1 MFKAYRIYF
10 LLATVLLGFSITA
23 DENGSRLLRF
33 ADIHKDKVTFVY
45 AGDIYVAEIASGKAT
60 RLTSHQGME
69 LFPKFSRDGTR
80 LAFSAEFSGSR
91 QVYVMDID
99 GSDIKQLTY
108 YNDVGP
114 MPPRGGYDYRVL
126 DWSADDQKILVRANR
141 LPWGVRMG
149 RPIWV
154 PVDGGLEEN
163 LAIPETGGGMLS
175 PDGNTF
181 VYTPID
187 REWRTWKRHRGGRA
201 QDVWTYDLKSNKSKR
216 LTTNNATDNQP
227 VWVGDNIYFI
237 SDRDYKLNLYRYQDS
252 AEPVK
257 VTDHKDFD
265 VLWASAGPEAV
276 VYENAGFLWRYDPEN
291 NKTSQL
297 NITIDGN
304 RQHLQPIFKKASS
317 TIESMAISKTGKRA
331 VFGARGEIF
340 TVPAKDGEIRNISQT
355 PAARETSV
363 SWSEDGK
370 NIAYLS
376 DKTGEYEIYVRN
388 QDGTGKEK
396 ALTKNSKMWRF
407 PPVWA
412 PDSKSLAFS
421 DKNHILWTVGLKGKA
436 PKKIDQSNFGEI
448 NDYAWSSDS
457 RWLTYSKTKTNGLSS
472 IWIHDVK
479 NGKNHQVTG
488 DNTSDQNPVFSKDGK
503 YLFFT
508 SNRDYNLSFSSYE
521 FDYLYN
527 NATRIYAL
535 ALTKDTPPI
544 YPLKSDEVSI
554 SDNGAKADK
563 KSKKDDKDSDKSD
576 AVVVAIDFDNL
587 QQRTMVLP
595 ADAGNYNN
603 LSVTESAVIAV
614 KNDQNKNDLIMIDLK
629 KSDKPKVIAAGVGNY
644 SLSADGK
651 KILALAGKSYSII
664 DVKEKQDL
672 KKSKLDLSTM
682 QVKVDPKTEWQQ
694 IYVDAWRVVRDW
706 FYDENIHGNDWQA
719 IREQYQP
726 MVDAVS
732 HRTDLD
738 YILGEIGGELNAGHT
753 YVQSGDQPKV
763 SRIDGGLLG
772 AEFSKDATGFY
783 RIEKIF
789 NGENWHDAFRSPLTE
804 VGVNASE
811 GNYLLAIDGQSTKGV
826 DNLFELLENKAS
838 RQVTLTLNSKAKSK
852 GSWTTKVRTIKSE
865 TSLRYLD
872 WISDRARRVNELS
885 GGRIGYLH
893 LPNTAVAG
901 NRELFK
907 RFLPQIEKDALI
919 IDDRYNGG
927 GFIPDRM
934 MELLGRKTINY
945 WKRRGFKPNATP
957 FVAHDGPKVMLIN
970 GYSSSGGDALPYYF
984 RKMGLGKLIGT
995 RTWGGLIGISGAPGL
1010 VDGGTVL
1017 PPTFRIMDADGKW
1030 VVENIGVSPDIEI
1043 HDLPELVYQGQD
1055 PSLERA
1061 VQELMKSLQE
1071 NPRKGI
1077 KAPKAPSKF

>member
-1 MFKAYRIYF
+1 MLKAYRNCI
-10 LLATVLLGFSITA
+10 LLATLLLGFTSTA
-23 DENGSRLLRF
+23 AENDSRLLRF

-45 AGDIYVAEIASGKAT
+45 SGDIYVADINSGKAT
-60 RLTSHQGME
+60 RLTSHKGME
-69 LFPKFSRDGTR
+69 LFPKFSRDGSR

-114 MPPRGGYDYRVL
+114 MPPRGGFDYRVL

-154 PVDGGLEEN
+154 PANGGLEEN

-175 PDGNTF
+175 PDGKTF

-201 QDVWTYDLKSNKSKR
+201 QDVWTYDLINNKSKR
-216 LTTNNATDNQP
+216 LTTNDATDNQP
-227 VWVGDNIYFI
+227 VWVGDSIYFI

-276 VYENAGFLWRYDPEN
+276 VYENAGYLWRYDPTS
-291 NKTSQL
+291 NKASQL
-297 NITIDGN
+297 HIRIDGN
-304 RQHLQPIFKKASS
+304 RQYLQPVFKKASA
-317 TIESMAISKTGKRA
+317 TIESMAISRAGKRA
-331 VFGARGEIF
+331 VFAARGEIF
-340 TVPAKDGEIRNISQT
+340 TVPAKEGEIRNISQS

-370 NIAYLS
+370 YIAYLS
-376 DKTGEYEIYVRN
+376 DKTGEYEIYIRN
-388 QDGTGKEK
+388 QDGKGKEQ
-396 ALTKNSKMWRF
+396 AITKNGNMWRF
-407 PPVWA
+407 PPIWS

-436 PKKIDQSNFGEI
+436 PKKIDKSDFGEI
-448 NDYAWSSDS
+448 IDYSWSPDN
-457 RWLTYSKTKTNGLSS
+457 RWLTYSKIKANGLSS

-479 NGKNHQVTG
+479 TGKNHKVTS
-488 DNTSDQNPVFSKDGK
+488 DDVSDQNPVFSKDGK

-521 FDYLYN
+521 FNYLYN
-527 NATRIYAL
+527 NATRIYAF
-535 ALTKDTPPI
+535 ALTKSTAPL
-544 YPLKSDEVSI
+544 YPLKSDEVKVLDS
-554 SDNGAKADK
+554 SPKADK
-563 KSKKDDKDSDKSD
+563 KAKKSDKKSDKSD
-576 AVVVAIDFDNL
+576 VVVVAIDFNNL
-587 QQRTMVLP
+587 EQRTMVLP

-603 LSVTESAVIAV
+603 LSVTDSAVIAI
-614 KNDQNKNDLIMIDLK
+614 KNDQNNNDLIMIDLK
-629 KSDKPKVIAAGVGNY
+629 ENEKPKVIASGVGNY
-644 SLSADGK
+644 DLSADGK
-651 KILALAGKSYSII
+651 KLLVVAGGDYSIV
-664 DVKEKQDL
+664 DVKEKQAL

-694 IYVDAWRVVRDW
+694 IYIDAWRVIRDW

-726 MVDAVS
+726 MVDAVT

-738 YILGEIGGELNAGHT
+738 YILGEVGGELNAGHT
-753 YVQSGDQPKV
+753 YVQSGDQPTV

-772 AEFSKDATGFY
+772 AEFSQDTSGFY

-789 NGENWHDAFRSPLTE
+789 NGENWHDAFRSPMTE
-804 VGVNASE
+804 VGVQASE
-811 GNYLLAIDGQSTKGV
+811 GDFLLAIDGQSTKGV
-826 DNLFELLENKAS
+826 DNLFELLENKAN
-838 RQVTLTLNSKAKSK
+838 RQVTLTLNNKAKTK
-852 GSWTTKVRTIKSE
+852 GSWTTTVRAIKSE

-872 WISDRARRVNELS
+872 WISDRAKRVNELS

-945 WKRRGFKPNATP
+945 WKSRGLKPNATP

-995 RTWGGLIGISGAPGL
+995 RTWGGLIGITGAPRL
-1010 VDGGTVL
+1010 VDGGML
-1017 PPTFRIMDADGKW
+1017 IPPTFRIMDADGKW
-1030 VVENIGVSPDIEI
+1030 VVENVGVSPDIEV
-1043 HDLPELVYQGQD
+1043 HDLAELVFQGKD

-1061 VQELMKSLQE
+1061 VKELIKSLQE
-1071 NPRKGI
+1071 NPRKSI
-1077 KAPKAPSKF
+1077 KAPNAPSKF

>member
-1 MFKAYRIYF
+1 
-10 LLATVLLGFSITA
+10 
-23 DENGSRLLRF
+23 
-33 ADIHKDKVTFVY
+33 
-45 AGDIYVAEIASGKAT
+45 
-60 RLTSHQGME
+60 
-69 LFPKFSRDGTR
+69 
-80 LAFSAEFSGSR
+80 
-91 QVYVMDID
+91 
-99 GSDIKQLTY
+99 
-108 YNDVGP
+108 
-114 MPPRGGYDYRVL
+114 
-126 DWSADDQKILVRANR
+126 
-141 LPWGVRMG
+141 
-149 RPIWV
+149 
-154 PVDGGLEEN
+154 
-163 LAIPETGGGMLS
+163 
-175 PDGNTF
+175 
-181 VYTPID
+181 
-187 REWRTWKRHRGGRA
+187 
-201 QDVWTYDLKSNKSKR
+201 
-216 LTTNNATDNQP
+216 
-227 VWVGDNIYFI
+227 
-237 SDRDYKLNLYRYQDS
+237 
-252 AEPVK
+252 
-257 VTDHKDFD
+257 
-265 VLWASAGPEAV
+265 
-276 VYENAGFLWRYDPEN
+276 
-291 NKTSQL
+291 
-297 NITIDGN
+297 
-304 RQHLQPIFKKASS
+304 
-317 TIESMAISKTGKRA
+317 
-331 VFGARGEIF
+331 
-340 TVPAKDGEIRNISQT
+340 
-355 PAARETSV
+355 
-363 SWSEDGK
+363 
-370 NIAYLS
+370 
-376 DKTGEYEIYVRN
+376 
-388 QDGTGKEK
+388 
-396 ALTKNSKMWRF
+396 
-407 PPVWA
+407 
-412 PDSKSLAFS
+412 
-421 DKNHILWTVGLKGKA
+421 
-436 PKKIDQSNFGEI
+436 
-448 NDYAWSSDS
+448 
-457 RWLTYSKTKTNGLSS
+457 
-472 IWIHDVK
+472 
-479 NGKNHQVTG
+479 
-488 DNTSDQNPVFSKDGK
+488 
-503 YLFFT
+503 
-508 SNRDYNLSFSSYE
+508 
-521 FDYLYN
+521 
-527 NATRIYAL
+527 
-535 ALTKDTPPI
+535 
-544 YPLKSDEVSI
+544 
-554 SDNGAKADK
+554 
-563 KSKKDDKDSDKSD
+563 
-576 AVVVAIDFDNL
+576 
-587 QQRTMVLP
+587 
-595 ADAGNYNN
+595 
-603 LSVTESAVIAV
+603 
-614 KNDQNKNDLIMIDLK
+614 
-629 KSDKPKVIAAGVGNY
+629 
-644 SLSADGK
+644 
-651 KILALAGKSYSII
+651 
-664 DVKEKQDL
+664 
-672 KKSKLDLSTM
+672 
-682 QVKVDPKTEWQQ
+682 
-694 IYVDAWRVVRDW
+694 
-706 FYDENIHGNDWQA
+706 
-719 IREQYQP
+719 
-726 MVDAVS
+726 MVDAIS

-738 YILGEIGGELNAGHT
+738 YILGEMGGELNAGHT

-811 GNYLLAIDGQSTKGV
+811 GNYLLAIDGQSTKDV